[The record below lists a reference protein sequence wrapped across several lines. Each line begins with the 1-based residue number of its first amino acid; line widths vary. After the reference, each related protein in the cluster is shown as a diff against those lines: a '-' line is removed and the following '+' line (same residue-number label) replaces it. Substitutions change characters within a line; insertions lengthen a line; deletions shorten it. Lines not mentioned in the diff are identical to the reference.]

1 MNHLINSI
9 FAWLKAHKLIGIVG
23 LGLLLALFLW
33 LAGVNI
39 GNRIGNWWYNRGTV
53 EAHKEIQG
61 LKDEAA
67 KSKQVAADALKE
79 LALEKER
86 GAIERGK
93 REIAEK
99 ILADKSKTTNEK
111 IAEYEA
117 ALRGAPVVSPP
128 ADTESLCARAKLL
141 GINCEP

>member
-1 MNHLINSI
+1 MNHFINSI
-9 FAWLKAHKLIGIVG
+9 LTWLKAHKLIGIVG
-23 LGLLLALFLW
+23 LGLLLAVFLW

-39 GNRIGNWWYNRGTV
+39 GNRIGNWWYDRGTV
-53 EAHKEIQG
+53 EARKEIQE

-67 KSKQVAADALKE
+67 KSKQVAAEALKE

-86 GAIERGK
+86 GAIERSK

-117 ALRGAPVVSPP
+117 ALRGAPVVSKP
-128 ADTESLCARAKLL
+128 ADTDELCRRAAAL
-141 GINCEP
+141 GINCE